1 MPQSSQARRWQKKV
15 DTKENARVIHMCTFC
30 VTQEITGV
38 NGDQT
43 DLQMSNKSQTNLQK
57 QVYTLLK
64 VL

>member
-1 MPQSSQARRWQKKV
+1 MPQSSQARRSQKNI
-15 DTKENARVIHMCTFC
+15 DTKENARVIRMCTFC
-30 VTQEITGV
+30 VTQEITGW

-43 DLQMSNKSQTNLQK
+43 DLQMSNKSQANLQK